1 MNAGP
6 TGTNHSIATPLLAW
20 FGRHGRKN
28 LPWQTDR
35 TPYRV
40 WISEIMLQ
48 QTQVATVIPYF
59 NAFMQRF
66 PDIAALASAPLDEV
80 LHHWSGLGYYARAR
94 HLHGAARIVVERHG
108 SEFPQSLEAAME
120 LPGIGRSTAGA
131 ILALACNERQPI
143 LDGNVKRVLARY
155 FGIDGFP
162 GEPATSRK
170 LWALADACT
179 PAECVADYTQAIM
192 DLGATVCVRTHPL
205 CSACPIMQECAA
217 RIAGRQDQLPAA
229 RPRRT
234 RRSQKTCMLLAIR
247 DGACVLLER
256 RPPQGIWGGLW
267 GLPEFASSDAA
278 RDWCIR
284 ELRAHHAT
292 AQPLGTLRHAFTHFD
307 LDIEPVRIDC
317 DGMQGVM
324 ESERFVWY
332 SPAAPQAI
340 GIAAPVKVLIE
351 AALSLPLAGEYRL
364 QTHSPGDVGVG
375 GGEGDAA

>member
-1 MNAGP
+1 
-6 TGTNHSIATPLLAW
+6 
-20 FGRHGRKN
+20 
-28 LPWQTDR
+28 
-35 TPYRV
+35 
-40 WISEIMLQ
+40 
-48 QTQVATVIPYF
+48 
-59 NAFMQRF
+59 
-66 PDIAALASAPLDEV
+66 
-80 LHHWSGLGYYARAR
+80 
-94 HLHGAARIVVERHG
+94 
-108 SEFPQSLEAAME
+108 
-120 LPGIGRSTAGA
+120 
-131 ILALACNERQPI
+131 
-143 LDGNVKRVLARY
+143 
-155 FGIDGFP
+155 
-162 GEPATSRK
+162 
-170 LWALADACT
+170 
-179 PAECVADYTQAIM
+179 M

-317 DGMQGVM
+317 DGMQSVM